1 MPATHGREHE
11 SVIERLLREPE
22 RFGFFQAVRLALLWF
37 AQQGVPPGE
46 ALERR
51 LRFRNSVALGFPA
64 SEIEAVALQREGDA
78 AASQLHITA
87 TFMGLLGTHGALPAH
102 FTERVVAWESGQQD
116 GAPRAFL
123 DLLSNRMLALFY
135 QSWRKYRVE
144 HAVADGGDGFEPL
157 LLALAG
163 FYPRS
168 ALQNTDGLCDDAVAY
183 YAGLIQ
189 QRPLSSRVLARI
201 LSSYLGVPLAVKE
214 MADYWDVMAP
224 AEQTCLGLANAT
236 LGDAAVAGAR
246 CWRPDLHVRIRIGPL
261 DRAAYERFLPG
272 RAGAVALEKML
283 GLFGVPT
290 LVYTV
295 ALVLGAGEVRPI
307 QLGGSQRTRLGLD
320 SFMLDGPAPDDRTD
334 MRFQLRPM
342 RPLRPLAAGA

>member
-1 MPATHGREHE
+1 MPAAHGREHE

-22 RFGFFQAVRLALLWF
+22 QFGFFQAVRLALLWY
-37 AQQGVPPGE
+37 AQQGVPAGQ
-46 ALERR
+46 ALERH
-51 LRFRNSVALGFPA
+51 LRFRNSVSLGFPA
-64 SEIEAVALQREGDA
+64 SEIEAVTLQRGEHESSG
-78 AASQLHITA
+78 QLHITP
-87 TFMGLLGTHGALPAH
+87 TFMGMLGTHGALPAH
-102 FTERVVAWESGQQD
+102 FTERVVAWQSGQQD
-116 GAPRAFL
+116 EAPRAFL

-135 QSWRKYRVE
+135 ESWRKYRVE
-144 HAVADGGDGFEPL
+144 HAERDGFEPL

-163 FYPRS
+163 FYPGS

-189 QRPLSSRVLARI
+189 QRPLSSSVLARI
-201 LSSYLGVPLAVKE
+201 LSSYLGVPLAVEE

-224 AEQTCLGLANAT
+224 GEQTCLGLANAA
-236 LGDAAVAGAR
+236 LGDTAVAGAR
-246 CWRPDLHVRIRIGPL
+246 SWRPDLHVRVRIGPL

-295 ALVLGAGEVRPI
+295 ALVLRAGEARPV
-307 QLGGSQRTRLGLD
+307 QLGGCKRTRLGLD
-320 SFMLDGPAPDDRTD
+320 SFMLDEPAPADRTD
-334 MRFQLRPM
+334 MRYQL
-342 RPLRPLAAGA
+342 RPLRPLRPLGEGA